1 LLAPHPDPLTRWG
14 EGKKRNPLTL
24 TLSRRGEREKK
35 RKKFENKKK
44 VVYYIQKGRNY
55 GKF

>member
-1 LLAPHPDPLTRWG
+1 MKG
-14 EGKKRNPLTL
+14 
-24 TLSRRGEREKK
+24 REKREK